1 MALFMFGSAMGMFY
15 RIEWFS
21 ILLMNLLMA
30 RLDVLKNIL
39 QALKASLPMLG
50 MLSFFGA
57 SFIAF
62 FSVFSLYYYAN
73 SIYPEKFPKEH
84 CESVSSC
91 IV

>member
-1 MALFMFGSAMGMFY
+1 MLLFMFGSFMGMFY
-15 RIEWFS
+15 GIEWFS

-39 QALKASLPMLG
+39 QALKVSLPMLG

-62 FSVFSLYYYAN
+62 FSVFSLYYYAGA
-73 SIYPEKFPKEH
+73 IYPDKFP
-84 CESVSSC
+84 
-91 IV
+91 